1 MTDTLYSEA
10 CSALITE
17 SKSQTKMFYFCR
29 SRAQDMYSDA
39 VNFRDFTRD
48 VKTSSDKEL
57 KFRMIVKQSQIL
69 AVQYVNSRQH
79 TGK

>member
-1 MTDTLYSEA
+1 MQRMLNKGLYW
-10 CSALITE
+10 
-17 SKSQTKMFYFCR
+17 
-29 SRAQDMYSDA
+29 
-39 VNFRDFTRD
+39 D

-69 AVQYVNSRQH
+69 AVEYVNSRQH